1 MKGLQRGSLECGSG
15 FLTQQIKDS
24 SLNWSFLFAVVRS
37 PTYLPVK
44 VCFNIHKENN
54 TVNKA
59 IPIDAT
65 SAIIATFSSHE
76 NQFEQNNKWE
86 NRSTVFCAGKG
97 FFAGAFLLESHM
109 TFFSLI

>member
-1 MKGLQRGSLECGSG
+1 LKGRLGVCHLPPVFGAAN
-15 FLTQQIKDS
+15 KNS
-24 SLNWSFLFAVVRS
+24 SLSWSFCLLLCDRA
-37 PTYLPVK
+37 TYLPVK

-76 NQFEQNNKWE
+76 N
-86 NRSTVFCAGKG
+86 R
-97 FFAGAFLLESHM
+97 LE
-109 TFFSLI
+109 

>member
-1 MKGLQRGSLECGSG
+1 MCGIG
-15 FLTQQIKDS
+15 FLMQQIRNS
-24 SLNWSFLFAVVRS
+24 SSDWSFLFAAVRS

-76 NQFEQNNKWE
+76 NQFE
-86 NRSTVFCAGKG
+86 
-97 FFAGAFLLESHM
+97 
-109 TFFSLI
+109 